1 MNQTYYDS
9 GIPIM
14 QASSNVFMT
23 IASIAASLLS
33 FYSLLIW
40 LRIVLT
46 WIRIPGVL
54 QENPLAQLLGRIVDP
69 YLSWFKGISSLKRSR
84 LDLTP
89 LLALA
94 VLSVVQSMLRLYGS
108 YGRLTVGM
116 VFALVLQTLW
126 SYLISPLFVFSIVL
140 LGIRLFFCYKR
151 SPRTIGY
158 ITMIDS
164 MIGGVLNWVQNL
176 FYPKKAINDRQLVIT
191 SLIFFIAIYIGSSLL
206 LRFMVDFFAK
216 LGF

>member
-9 GIPIM
+9 GVPIIP
-14 QASSNVFMT
+14 ASSNVFMT

-46 WIRIPGVL
+46 WIRIPGQL
-54 QENPLAQLLGRIVDP
+54 QENPLAALLGRIVDP
-69 YLSWFKGISSLKRSR
+69 YLAWFRGIGSLRRSR

-89 LLALA
+89 LVALA

-126 SYLISPLFVFSIVL
+126 SYLLSPVFWFLIIL
-140 LGIRLFFCYKR
+140 LGIRLVLCYKR
-151 SPRTIGY
+151 SPGVIGY
-158 ITMIDS
+158 ISMLDS
-164 MIGGVLNWVQNL
+164 MIGGVLNWVQRL
-176 FYPKKAINDRQLVIT
+176 FYPKKAVNDRQLVIT
-191 SLIFFIAIYIGSSLL
+191 SLVFFIAAYIGSSLL

>member
-1 MNQTYYDS
+1 MNQTYYD
-9 GIPIM
+9 GGVPIIP
-14 QASSNVFMT
+14 ASTNVFMT

-46 WIRIPGVL
+46 WIRIPGQL
-54 QENPLAQLLGRIVDP
+54 QENPLAALLGKIVDP
-69 YLSWFKGISSLKRSR
+69 YLTWFRGISSLKRSK

-89 LLALA
+89 LVALA

-108 YGRLTVGM
+108 FGRLTVGM

-126 SYLISPLFVFSIVL
+126 SYLISPVFWFLIVL

-151 SPRTIGY
+151 SPQTISY
-158 ITMIDS
+158 ITMLDS
-164 MIGGVLNWVQNL
+164 MLGGVLNWVQNL
-176 FYPKKAINDRQLVIT
+176 FYPKKAINDRQLIIT
-191 SLIFFIAIYIGSSLL
+191 SLIFFIVCYIGSSLL
-206 LRFMVDFFAK
+206 LRFMIGFFTN

>member
-9 GIPIM
+9 GVPIIA
-14 QASSNVFMT
+14 ASSNVFMT

-46 WIRIPGVL
+46 WIRIPGQI
-54 QENPLAQLLGRIVDP
+54 QENPLAALLGRIVDP
-69 YLSWFKGISSLKRSR
+69 YLAWFRGVSGLKRSR

-89 LLALA
+89 LVALA

-126 SYLISPLFVFSIVL
+126 SYLISPVFWFLIIL
-140 LGIRLFFCYKR
+140 LGIRLVLCYKR
-151 SPRTIGY
+151 SPGIIGY
-158 ITMIDS
+158 ISMLDS
-164 MIGGVLNWVQNL
+164 MIGGVLNWVQRL

-191 SLIFFIAIYIGSSLL
+191 SLVFFIAAYIGSSLL